1 MISTS
6 VNKKVSVGVLARIGV
21 LGAIASLLYLWPEIP
36 VIPPIY
42 KLDFSTLPVLLGG
55 FAMGP
60 VSSLFILLIKDLT
73 GLLHSSTMGVGELA
87 DFLCSGLFVVSACL
101 VYRRERTRAG
111 ALKGMALGIV
121 VMVAA
126 GALAN
131 YFIMIPFYMKVMNF
145 SAEAIVGMIANVIP
159 AVDSMGKL
167 ILLATAPFNLLKGVV
182 LCLVTLLV
190 YKRLSPLLHGKTRP

>member
-1 MISTS
+1 
-6 VNKKVSVGVLARIGV
+6 
-21 LGAIASLLYLWPEIP
+21 
-36 VIPPIY
+36 
-42 KLDFSTLPVLLGG
+42 
-55 FAMGP
+55 
-60 VSSLFILLIKDLT
+60 
-73 GLLHSSTMGVGELA
+73 
-87 DFLCSGLFVVSACL
+87 
-101 VYRRERTRAG
+101 
-111 ALKGMALGIV
+111 MALGIV

>member
-1 MISTS
+1 MISTN

-111 ALKGMALGIV
+111 ALKGMALGVV

>member
-111 ALKGMALGIV
+111 ALKGMALGVV

>member
-1 MISTS
+1 MISTN
-6 VNKKVSVGVLARIGV
+6 VNKKVSVDVLARIGV

>member
-1 MISTS
+1 MISTN

-111 ALKGMALGIV
+111 ALKGMALGVV

-159 AVDSMGKL
+159 TVDSMGKL

>member
-1 MISTS
+1 MISTN